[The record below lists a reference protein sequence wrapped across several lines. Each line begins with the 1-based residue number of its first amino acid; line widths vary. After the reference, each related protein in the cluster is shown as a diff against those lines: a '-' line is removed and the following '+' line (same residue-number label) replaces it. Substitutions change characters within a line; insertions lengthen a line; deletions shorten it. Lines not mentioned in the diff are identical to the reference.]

1 MPKNG
6 LLSMLH
12 ARSRASKSYTS
23 LVIEVCVVR
32 DTLSVI
38 LLGLPVNVCG
48 VRGGCSC
55 CSGHD
60 CGVFVM
66 VLMDLLSMRADKV
79 VFDQQH
85 VRHVRDKL
93 LLSLLQGKIA
103 HFPDALIRYYV
114 LQWQNLP
121 LLFVTFSVS
130 WASMSLCTGN
140 SSRLMV
146 DVGDCT

>member
-48 VRGGCSC
+48 VRGGSSC

-66 VLMDLLSMRADKV
+66 VLLDLISMRLEQV

-85 VRHVRDKL
+85 VRHVRKKL
-93 LLSLLQGKIA
+93 LLSLLEGKIA
-103 HFPDALIRYYV
+103 HFPDALLRYWV
-114 LQWQNLP
+114 LHGKLP
-121 LLFVTFSVS
+121 LLFQTLCFS
-130 WASMSLCTGN
+130 WGCISLSTGYI
-140 SSRLMV
+140 SRVMV
-146 DVGDCT
+146 AVG